1 MPDGEPVPLLTRHK
15 GVVTVSE
22 IDIGVG
28 SAYNSRVMRD
38 QNSGR
43 GQGSA
48 GRPRRDSFSS
58 DNQCFAPRP
67 DFQDFYDP
75 GTRNDSS
82 GAPRRGRK
90 GVNLPGP
97 SRTAAPHPASSQALS
112 SRPAPSRP
120 VSSHPVSSRPAA
132 SGTSRPAVSKT
143 EAPAGSE
150 QWRTP
155 WVQLKYFTYNPAV
168 FPRMLGTSSSDAQA
182 GGLINVYD
190 KNGELFG
197 GGFWNP
203 RSRTPLRMLHHG
215 PEPLTGEDLEQ
226 AIRRA
231 VSWRRNDCRL
241 DEVSNAYRVI
251 HGDSDGLGGL
261 IVDRY
266 ADVLS
271 LEVSTLGVWLRL
283 GRWLPL
289 MHELCGTSRHVI
301 AVDESIARMEGIDL
315 TQAPPSAPV
324 HKVRITEHGVHYEVD
339 FAQGHKTGFFCDQR
353 DNRLKLARLSA
364 GKSLLD
370 LCCYSGGFSIQAKLH
385 GAAEVTAVDLDEK
398 AIAMAQRNANIN
410 AAHGPLRIDFVHAD
424 AFVYAR
430 QMVRNGKLF
439 DTVLLDPPKFVL
451 GRDEEKEEGL
461 RKYHDL
467 NLLGLQCV
475 RRGGLFVT
483 CSCSGLVSPAEFEK
497 VVIKAAQRLG
507 RRLQIL
513 EMTGPGWD
521 HPFLSTYPE
530 GRYLKVLWARV
541 LK

>member
-1 MPDGEPVPLLTRHK
+1 MCNVDANSHRGSDRTPRPWKTRH
-15 GVVTVSE
+15 
-22 IDIGVG
+22 D
-28 SAYNSRVMRD
+28 R
-38 QNSGR
+38 
-43 GQGSA
+43 
-48 GRPRRDSFSS
+48 
-58 DNQCFAPRP
+58 
-67 DFQDFYDP
+67 
-75 GTRNDSS
+75 
-82 GAPRRGRK
+82 APRRA
-90 GVNLPGP
+90 PG
-97 SRTAAPHPASSQALS
+97 T
-112 SRPAPSRP
+112 PAPAPRRAP
-120 VSSHPVSSRPAA
+120 VA
-132 SGTSRPAVSKT
+132 T
-143 EAPAGSE
+143 APAPVESVT
-150 QWRTP
+150 WKRP

-168 FPRMLGTSSSDAQA
+168 FPRMLGAVSSDAVQ

-203 RSRTPLRMLHHG
+203 QSRTPLRMLSHG
-215 PEPLTGEDLEQ
+215 GEPLTEADLEA

-231 VSWRRNDCRL
+231 VSWRRDDCGL
-241 DEVSNAYRVI
+241 DATTSAYRVI

-271 LEVSTLGVWLRL
+271 LEVTTLGVWQRL
-283 GRWLPL
+283 PRWLPL
-289 MHELCGTSRHVI
+289 LHELCGTSRHVI
-301 AVDESIARMEGIDL
+301 SVDEGIARMEGIDPA
-315 TQAPPSAPV
+315 TAPESKPV
-324 HKVRITEHGVHYEVD
+324 QKVRIVENGVHFEVD

-353 DNRLKLARLSA
+353 DNRLKLSRLVE

-370 LCCYSGGFSIQAKLH
+370 LCCYSGGFSIHAKLH
-385 GAAEVTAVDLDEK
+385 GKAESVTAVDLDEK
-398 AIAMAQRNANIN
+398 AIAMAKRNANIN
-410 AAHGPLRIDFVHAD
+410 AVGGPLRIDFVHAD

-430 QMVRNGKLF
+430 QMVKNGRLF
-439 DTVLLDPPKFVL
+439 DVVLLDPPKFVL

-467 NLLGLQCV
+467 NMLGLQCV

-483 CSCSGLVSPAEFEK
+483 CSCSGLVSPGEFEK
-497 VVIKAAQRLG
+497 TVIKAAQRLG

-541 LK
+541 LV